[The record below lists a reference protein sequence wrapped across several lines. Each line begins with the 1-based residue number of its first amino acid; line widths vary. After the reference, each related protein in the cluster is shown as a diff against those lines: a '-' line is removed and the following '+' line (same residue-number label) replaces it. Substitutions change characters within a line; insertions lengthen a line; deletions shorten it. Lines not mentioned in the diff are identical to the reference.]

1 MSEISP
7 EKRQQAK
14 AAAANAAVA
23 SNNTAVVLGVSG
35 VVVAGA
41 GAASGVGALAGV
53 GVGAALAVC
62 SFGAWLIG
70 NRYQRL
76 ANDPL
81 RSDFDQVSE
90 SFARLNEELVPLDEP
105 QATLHRF
112 AAHQVILSDSLSAL
126 VISLERH
133 DGARDANDLNAA
145 NRQVEAVRHNAQSAA
160 GQHDILAELAS
171 AINQVWGDSQEF
183 LDWDSV
189 SLEEVQQLYLSAC
202 GPPSRT
208 LGEPLQAV
216 LASVIDLADSDL
228 FTSLDANMDPVLS
241 LLEIPAGPQML
252 VDETYV
258 DTLGSLSEFL
268 RDLVID
274 TN

>member
-1 MSEISP
+1 M
-7 EKRQQAK
+7 
-14 AAAANAAVA
+14 
-23 SNNTAVVLGVSG
+23 
-35 VVVAGA
+35 
-41 GAASGVGALAGV
+41 
-53 GVGAALAVC
+53 
-62 SFGAWLIG
+62 
-70 NRYQRL
+70 
-76 ANDPL
+76 
-81 RSDFDQVSE
+81 
-90 SFARLNEELVPLDEP
+90 
-105 QATLHRF
+105 
-112 AAHQVILSDSLSAL
+112 
-126 VISLERH
+126 
-133 DGARDANDLNAA
+133 
-145 NRQVEAVRHNAQSAA
+145 RHNAQSAA

-228 FTSLDANMDPVLS
+228 FTSLDANMDPVFS

>member
-41 GAASGVGALAGV
+41 GVASGVGALAGV

-90 SFARLNEELVPLDEP
+90 SFARLNE
-105 QATLHRF
+105 
-112 AAHQVILSDSLSAL
+112 
-126 VISLERH
+126 
-133 DGARDANDLNAA
+133 
-145 NRQVEAVRHNAQSAA
+145 
-160 GQHDILAELAS
+160 
-171 AINQVWGDSQEF
+171 
-183 LDWDSV
+183 
-189 SLEEVQQLYLSAC
+189 
-202 GPPSRT
+202 
-208 LGEPLQAV
+208 
-216 LASVIDLADSDL
+216 
-228 FTSLDANMDPVLS
+228 
-241 LLEIPAGPQML
+241 
-252 VDETYV
+252 
-258 DTLGSLSEFL
+258 
-268 RDLVID
+268 
-274 TN
+274 